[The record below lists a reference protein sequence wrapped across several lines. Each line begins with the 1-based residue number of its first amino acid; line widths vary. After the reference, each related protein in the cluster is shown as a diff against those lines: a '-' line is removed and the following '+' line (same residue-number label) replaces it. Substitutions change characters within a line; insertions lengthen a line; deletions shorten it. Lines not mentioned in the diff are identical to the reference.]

1 MAGNNLINLDF
12 FYDII
17 IKGKRIEISKE
28 DLADVDASFRFLT
41 DFAKQ
46 KIIYGINTGFGPMA
60 QYKIEDENQIAL
72 QYNLIR
78 SHASGCGNPISENDI
93 KAAMI
98 CRLQNFMQAYS
109 GIHPSIPL
117 LLKDFINFDICPVLY
132 EHGGVGASGDL
143 VQLSHMALSLIG
155 EGEVFYKGE
164 IRSTSE
170 VMEIHQLKPVQIH
183 LREGLSMING
193 TSVMTGIGVVNL
205 LKAKNLFN
213 WTLISSAIINEIVSS
228 YDDSFAEVLN
238 AVKLH
243 EGQNYVALKMRELL
257 SGSKM
262 IKDRNKY
269 LYNGVKEKIFG
280 KKVQEFYS
288 LRCIPQILGPIYDT
302 INYTEKVVINEVN
315 SVNDNPIIDYK
326 NQNVYHGGNF
336 HGDYISLEMDKLKIA
351 TTRLSMLTERHLNF
365 ILNPKLNEI
374 FPAFVNLGTYGLNL
388 GMQGVQFTA
397 TSTTA
402 ENQTYSFPN
411 YVHSIP
417 NNNDNQDI
425 VSMGTNSALIA
436 RKVIDNAYQV
446 LAIQFMSLLQAIDY
460 SKCNKEMAPFTK
472 KIYEQL
478 REVFPVFVEDSIKY
492 KEIAKVRNFL
502 MDTIIEI

>member
-1 MAGNNLINLDF
+1 MRNKFINIDF
-12 FYDII
+12 FYDVIFGQ
-17 IKGKRIEISKE
+17 KKIELTQE
-28 DLADVDASFRFLT
+28 DITKIEASFNFLT

-60 QYKIEDENQIAL
+60 QYKIEEKDQVDL

-98 CRLQNFMQAYS
+98 CRLQNFRRGYS
-109 GIHPSIPL
+109 GIHPSITF
-117 LLKDFINFDICPVLY
+117 LLKDFINLDICPVLY

-143 VQLSHMALSLIG
+143 VQLAHLALSLIG

-164 IRSTSE
+164 IMPTKE
-170 VMEIHQLKPVQIH
+170 AMQKHNLEPIQIQ
-183 LREGLSMING
+183 LREGLSLING
-193 TSVMTGIGVVNL
+193 TSVMSGIGAINL
-205 LKAKNLFN
+205 IKAKNLFN
-213 WTLISSAIINEIVSS
+213 WVLVSSAIINEIVGS

-238 AVKLH
+238 SVKPH
-243 EGQNYVALKMRELL
+243 KGQNYVAAKMRDLL
-257 SGSKM
+257 LDSKL
-262 IKDRNKY
+262 IRDRNKY
-269 LYNGVKEKIFG
+269 LYNGVKEKIFE

-302 INYTEKVVINEVN
+302 INYTEEVVINEVN
-315 SVNDNPIIDYK
+315 SVNDNPIIDYEH
-326 NQNVYHGGNF
+326 QNVYHGGNF

-351 TTRLSMLTERHLNF
+351 TTKLSMLVERHLNF

-388 GMQGVQFTA
+388 GMQGCQFTA

-402 ENQTYSFPN
+402 ENQSYSFPN

-436 RKVIDNAYQV
+436 RKVIDNTYQV

-460 SKCNKEMAPFTK
+460 TKCSNEMAPYTK
-472 KIYEQL
+472 NIYKKL
-478 REVFPVFVEDSIKY
+478 RDVFPVFVEDSIKY
-492 KEIAKVRNFL
+492 KDIARVRDYL
-502 MDTIIEI
+502 MNTFIEI

>member
-1 MAGNNLINLDF
+1 MSSNDRINLDF

-17 IKGKRIEISKE
+17 IGGEKIEISEE
-28 DLADVDASFRFLT
+28 DLTDVDASFRFLT
-41 DFAKQ
+41 DFAKH

-60 QYKIEDENQIAL
+60 QYKVEEEDQVAL

-78 SHASGCGNPISENDI
+78 SHASGCGNPISESDI

-98 CRLQNFMQAYS
+98 CRLQNIMKGYS

-117 LLKDFINFDICPVLY
+117 LLKDFINNDIYPVLY

-164 IRSTSE
+164 IRPTGE
-170 VMEIHQLKPVQIH
+170 VMKLHNLEPIQIH
-183 LREGLSMING
+183 LREGLSLING
-193 TSVMTGIGVVNL
+193 TSVMSGIGAVNL

-213 WTLISSAIINEIVSS
+213 WTLVSAAIINEIVSS
-228 YDDSFAEVLN
+228 YDDSFSEFLN
-238 AVKLH
+238 GVKMH

-257 SGSKM
+257 LGSKM
-262 IKDRNKY
+262 IKDRHKY
-269 LYNGVKEKIFG
+269 LYNGVKDKIFG

-302 INYTEKVVINEVN
+302 INYTEKVVIDEVN

-326 NQNVYHGGNF
+326 NENVYHGGNF

-351 TTRLSMLTERHLNF
+351 STKMSMLTERHVNF
-365 ILNPKLNEI
+365 MMNPKLNEI
-374 FPAFVNLGTYGLNL
+374 FPPFVNLGTYGLNL

-436 RKVIDNAYQV
+436 RKVIDNSYQV
-446 LAIQFMSLLQAIDY
+446 LAVQFMTLLQAIDF
-460 SKCNKEMAPFTK
+460 SKCSKDMAPFTK
-472 KIYEQL
+472 KIYEDI
-478 REVFPVFVEDSIKY
+478 REIFPVFVGDSVKY
-492 KEIAKVRNFL
+492 KDVANVRDYLMNTKVEI
-502 MDTIIEI
+502 

>member
-1 MAGNNLINLDF
+1 MTLTIKLDYF
-12 FYDII
+12 HDVIFN
-17 IKGKRIEISKE
+17 GKEVTISE
-28 DLADVDASFRFLT
+28 DELARVEASYNFLT
-41 DFAKQ
+41 DFAKN
-46 KIIYGINTGFGPMA
+46 KVIYGINTGFGPMA
-60 QYKIEDENQIAL
+60 QYKINDEDHKAL

-78 SHASGCGNPISENDI
+78 SHSAGSGNPISTNDI

-98 CRLQNFMQAYS
+98 CRLQNIKRGYS
-109 GIHPSIPL
+109 GIHPSVPKL
-117 LLKDFINFDICPVLY
+117 LQDFINFDICPVLY

-143 VQLSHMALSLIG
+143 VQLSHLALSLIG

-164 IRSTSE
+164 IRPTAE
-170 VMEIHQLKPVQIH
+170 VMKLHNLEPIKIY
-183 LREGLSMING
+183 LREGLSLING
-193 TSVMTGIGVVNL
+193 TSVMTGIGAINL
-205 LKAKNLFN
+205 IKAKNLFN
-213 WTLISSAIINEIVSS
+213 WSLISSTILNEIVGS

-243 EGQNYVALKMRELL
+243 QGQNYVASKMRELL

-269 LYNGVKEKIFG
+269 LYRDVKEKVING
-280 KKVQEFYS
+280 KVQEFYS
-288 LRCIPQILGPIYDT
+288 LRCVPQILGPIYDT
-302 INYTEKVVINEVN
+302 INSVEDIIISEAN

-336 HGDYISLEMDKLKIA
+336 HGDYVSLEMDKLKIA
-351 TTRLSMLTERHLNF
+351 ITRLSMLEERHLNF
-365 ILNPKLNEI
+365 LLNPKLNEK
-374 FPAFVNLGTYGLNL
+374 FPAFVNLGTLGLNL

-411 YVHSIP
+411 YVHSIT

-436 RKVIDNAYQV
+436 RKVIDNSYQV
-446 LAIQFMSLLQAIDY
+446 LAVQFMTLLQAIDY
-460 SKCNKEMAPFTK
+460 AKCQDLMAPFTRN
-472 KIYEQL
+472 IYEQI
-478 REVFPVFVEDSIKY
+478 REVFPVFVEDSTKY
-492 KEIAKVRNFL
+492 KELATVKNYL
-502 MDTIIEI
+502 MNNIIEI

>member
-1 MAGNNLINLDF
+1 MTYKEIDLKF
-12 FYDII
+12 FYDVIYTN
-17 IKGKRIEISKE
+17 KKIELTKNE
-28 DLADVDASFRFLT
+28 TDKVEASFRFLT
-41 DFAKQ
+41 EFAKN

-60 QYKIEDENQIAL
+60 QYRIREEDQKEL

-78 SHASGCGNPISENDI
+78 SHCAGCGNPISTKDI

-98 CRLQNFMQAYS
+98 CRLQNFKRAYS
-109 GIHPSIPL
+109 GIHPSIVKL
-117 LLKDFINFDICPVLY
+117 LHDFINLDICPVLY

-143 VQLSHMALSLIG
+143 VQLAHLALSLIG

-164 IRSTSE
+164 IRPTME
-170 VMEIHQLKPVQIH
+170 VMKIHNLEPVQIH

-193 TSVMTGIGVVNL
+193 TSVMTGIGTINL
-205 LKAKNLFN
+205 IKAKNLFN
-213 WTLISSAIINEIVSS
+213 WTLISSAIINEIVCSF
-228 YDDSFAEVLN
+228 DDSFSEVLN

-243 EGQNYVALKMRELL
+243 KGQNYVAAKMRELL

-262 IKDRNKY
+262 IRDRDKY
-269 LYNGVKEKIFG
+269 LYRDVEETVFND
-280 KKVQEFYS
+280 KVQEYYS
-288 LRCIPQILGPIYDT
+288 LRCVSQILGPTFDT
-302 INYTEKVVINEVN
+302 ISSVEEIIINEAN
-315 SVNDNPIIDYK
+315 SVNDNPIIDYE

-336 HGDYISLEMDKLKIA
+336 HGDYVSFEMDKLKIA
-351 TTRLSMLTERHLNF
+351 ITKMCMLTERHLNY
-365 ILNPKLNEI
+365 ILNPKLNDK

-388 GMQGVQFTA
+388 GMQAVQFPA

-436 RKVIDNAYQV
+436 RKVIDNSYQV
-446 LAIQFMSLLQAIDY
+446 LAVQFMSLLQAIDY
-460 SKCNKEMAPFTK
+460 AKCQDKMAPFTQ
-472 KIYEQL
+472 KIYKQL
-478 REVFPVFVEDSIKY
+478 REVFPVFIEDTTKH
-492 KEIAKVRNFL
+492 KDLAKVRDYLMNNFV
-502 MDTIIEI
+502 EI